1 MLRAVIYARC
11 STEEESQIDALKKQV
26 EEAKVCAQ
34 DNGWLLIDSYVESR
48 SGTTTKGRMEY
59 NRLYEDLLRD
69 KFDIIVIKSQDRLMR
84 NTKDWYLFV
93 DRMSTEQKRL
103 YMYIERKFY
112 TPDDA
117 LITGIKAILAEEYS
131 RELSK
136 KINNSHRN
144 RQKNNGTVILTSNT
158 YGYRKLA
165 DKSVVLDEE
174 EAKVK
179 RRMYE
184 LCAAGFGSRTIS
196 TILQNDG
203 IYNRNG
209 KPFTDSA
216 ILRILRNPLNKGTAV
231 MNRKHFDFETKRTI
245 NVPEEEQ
252 FVYENKV
259 PRTVSDELWELA
271 NQEIDKR
278 AVQISGRNSEKRGQY
293 QGKSHLSGKI
303 YCGLCGTPYYR
314 RTRKRYRDGEIIY
327 EWKCKRYLETGR
339 NHGTFDRPQLR
350 KVGLEEIEGCDNVHL
365 DEETLYQFLEQV
377 CKEHY
382 QIDRNHIVQDM
393 IRMLR
398 QSLKEK
404 DYEPEIERA
413 SRKRD
418 KLREQMSRLVD
429 KLLEGVISDEIY
441 RKKQSE
447 LEKEQEELHDKLL
460 DLEQKKAKGNVVE
473 ERLRNIEKV
482 LLDGQ
487 TVEKATV
494 AGMLE
499 DIEKISIYP
508 EYMELKFSLLNAIGI
523 EMVEVPAEIGRKTVR
538 VEYGNLFN
546 YREKK
551 QEDREQVVEMIRENP
566 HITAKMIA
574 SELGCSL
581 SGANYKLKALKREGR
596 IRFDGSGGKGEWKIL
611 RE

>member
-26 EEAKVCAQ
+26 EEAKACVQ
-34 DNGWLLIDSYVESR
+34 ENDWILMDSYVESR
-48 SGTTTKGRMEY
+48 SGTTTKGRTEY
-59 NRLYEDLLRD
+59 NRLYEDLLCD

-144 RQKNNGTVILTSNT
+144 RQKTGGTVILTSNT
-158 YGYRKLA
+158 YGYRKLS
-165 DKSVVLDEE
+165 DKSIVLEEE
-174 EAKVK
+174 EAKIK

-184 LCAAGFGSRTIS
+184 LCATGFGSRTIS

-216 ILRILRNPLNKGTAV
+216 ILRILRNPLNKGTVV
-231 MNRKHFDFETKRTI
+231 MNRKHFDFETKKTI
-245 NVPEEEQ
+245 KMPEEEQ

-271 NQEIDKR
+271 NREIDKR
-278 AVQISGRNSEKRGQY
+278 AVGVNGKNGEKRGKY

-303 YCGLCGTPYYR
+303 YCGLCGMPYYR
-314 RTRKRYRDGEIIY
+314 RTRKRYKDGKILY

-339 NHGTFDRPQLR
+339 NHGVSDRPQLR
-350 KVGLEEIEGCDNVHL
+350 KVGLENIEGCDNVHL
-365 DEETLYQFLEQV
+365 DEEVLYQFLEQV

-382 QIDRNHIVQDM
+382 QIDRDQIIRDM

-398 QSLKEK
+398 YSLKDK

-413 SRKRD
+413 NKKRD
-418 KLREQMSRLVD
+418 KLREQMNRLID

-441 RKKQSE
+441 RRKQSE

-508 EYMELKFSLLNAIGI
+508 EHMELEFSLFNAIGI
-523 EMVEVPAEIGRKTVR
+523 EILEVPAEIGRRTIQI
-538 VEYGNLFN
+538 EYGSLFN
-546 YREKK
+546 YNEKK
-551 QEDREQVVEMIRENP
+551 KENREQVVDMIRENP
-566 HITAKMIA
+566 NITAKMIA
-574 SELGCSL
+574 ARLGCSL
-581 SGANYKLKALKREGR
+581 SGANYKLKALKKEGR
-596 IRFDGSGGKGEWKIL
+596 IRFAGKGGKGEWKIL
-611 RE
+611 KE